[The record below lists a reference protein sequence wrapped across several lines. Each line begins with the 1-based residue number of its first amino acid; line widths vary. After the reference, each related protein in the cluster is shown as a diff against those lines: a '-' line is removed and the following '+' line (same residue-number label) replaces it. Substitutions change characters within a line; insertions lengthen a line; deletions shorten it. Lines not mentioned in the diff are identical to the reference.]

1 MCYRKV
7 RHPAVYGGGA
17 PCTAVP
23 RDDQGPAGHGG
34 GEDLS
39 GAGKSEARWSSYL
52 SHARTVLKYAS
63 APFLGRKN
71 RNYDPRP
78 RILLWSKETP
88 PKFAVRRAQSRAN
101 IGFTSLG
108 YLYASDF
115 RSRPPAGP
123 ALGVTRLWPGLQQLA
138 GRGGLRRRST
148 ETEEE
153 TASAEVDALPP
164 GGSGLAEVRA
174 GEPMGLPVAALHWRA
189 VPSALQLRTR
199 GA

>member
-115 RSRPPAGP
+115 RSRPPA
-123 ALGVTRLWPGLQQLA
+123 
-138 GRGGLRRRST
+138 RS
-148 ETEEE
+148 ET
-153 TASAEVDALPP
+153 L
-164 GGSGLAEVRA
+164 SGNARA
-174 GEPMGLPVAALHWRA
+174 GVGAEREGKAIVDFNRLNKLEEVIDELKRA
-189 VPSALQLRTR
+189 IQSLR
-199 GA
+199 